1 MRKHLFLT
9 ILLSIL
15 TLAVRGQSQ
24 TLDELVDLTGLP
36 EPTTAVSLR
45 YWFDDDLVTLKTTTT
60 LSGATT
66 IDASALVEGLHVV
79 HYQAVDSKGTAGI
92 TASALFYKTAEGSA
106 AASLRYWFDSADDA
120 AKTTTAT
127 GATTIDASALVE
139 GLHVVHYQ
147 SVDSKGTVGITA
159 SALFY
164 KTAEGSTAAS
174 LRYWFDSADD
184 AAKTTTATGATT
196 IDASAL
202 TEGLHVV
209 YYQAVDSKGTAGIAA
224 SALFYKT
231 AEGSTAASL
240 RYWFDQ
246 DFASTTTMKALGG
259 TTTIDASALVEG
271 VHVVYFQTI
280 DSKGI
285 AGVPASA
292 MFFKLAGKEAA
303 PAPKTIRYWFD
314 QDETAMQEAPIASLT
329 LTIDASRLI
338 KGAHELHYQLVMDDG
353 SLSPVSSRTFT
364 NIMIMKGDAN
374 NDRRVDASDIVE
386 IANFL
391 LNKPSEGFDQENAN
405 ANADETIDEQ
415 DIDAVSII
423 ILSAE

>member
-9 ILLSIL
+9 IILSIL

-24 TLDELVDLTGLP
+24 TLDELVDLSGLP
-36 EPTTAVSLR
+36 EPTTAASLR
-45 YWFDDDLVTLKTTTT
+45 YWFNDDPATVKTTTT

-66 IDASALVEGLHVV
+66 IDASALVEGIHVV
-79 HYQAVDSKGTAGI
+79 HYQVVDSKGAAGI
-92 TASALFYKTAEGSA
+92 PASALFYKM
-106 AASLRYWFDSADDA
+106 
-120 AKTTTAT
+120 
-127 GATTIDASALVE
+127 
-139 GLHVVHYQ
+139 
-147 SVDSKGTVGITA
+147 
-159 SALFY
+159 
-164 KTAEGSTAAS
+164 AEGSTAAS
-174 LRYWFDSADD
+174 LRYWFDSAAD
-184 AAKTTTATGATT
+184 AAKTSTATGATT

-202 TEGLHVV
+202 TEGIHVV
-209 YYQAVDSKGTAGIAA
+209 HYQVVDGKGAAGVPA

-246 DFASTTTMKALGG
+246 DLASLTTMKALGG

-285 AGVPASA
+285 AGIPASA
-292 MFFKLAGKEAA
+292 MFIKLAGKEAA

-314 QDETAMQEAPIASLT
+314 QDEAAMQEAPIASLT

-405 ANADETIDEQ
+405 ANADETVDEQ
-415 DIDAVSII
+415 DIDAVSVI